1 MGSYE
6 RLASCIVKVAFHE
19 EVEEMGGVT
28 ADRAKLGVT
37 ALEDFVAQRGTHVC
51 PAIKECT
58 GELQD
63 VVGNVST
70 CQPKKSSRNKWCHY
84 QQLSQV
90 FHLVNEGPERGEDLF
105 EGSLRL
111 RDLQKAQMDLENL
124 LHQGVVT
131 KI

>member
-1 MGSYE
+1 MGS
-6 RLASCIVKVAFHE
+6 I
-19 EVEEMGGVT
+19 T
-28 ADRAKLGVT
+28 ANGAKLGVT
-37 ALEDFVAQRGTHVC
+37 ALEDFVAQRGAHVG
-51 PAIKECT
+51 PAIEECI

-63 VVGNVST
+63 ATGNVSGVRKIALET
-70 CQPKKSSRNKWCHY
+70 NYHKP
-84 QQLSQV
+84 LLM
-90 FHLVNEGPERGEDLF
+90 FHLVNEGPERDEHLF